1 MIDLC
6 KSLTLCLEREKSV
19 QEGQTASQGSRE
31 MVESE
36 AFCAQYSSDSTILF
50 QRLVAMRSSLE
61 MSHCLEWDRSQL
73 QHGRQAPCGKQS
85 SVSHSSKDRDQ
96 TICHTIYQ
104 SLCYI
109 CLLFALQCLPR

>member
-50 QRLVAMRSSLE
+50 QRLVASE
-61 MSHCLEWDRSQL
+61 SH
-73 QHGRQAPCGKQS
+73 
-85 SVSHSSKDRDQ
+85 Q
-96 TICHTIYQ
+96 TSET
-104 SLCYI
+104 
-109 CLLFALQCLPR
+109 